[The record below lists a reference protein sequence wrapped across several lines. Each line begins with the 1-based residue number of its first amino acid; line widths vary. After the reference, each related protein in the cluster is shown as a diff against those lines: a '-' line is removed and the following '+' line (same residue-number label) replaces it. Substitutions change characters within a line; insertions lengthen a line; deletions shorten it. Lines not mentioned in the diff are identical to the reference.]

1 MAREDRFYIEI
12 ILILMI
18 FVFIFAI
25 RILEVI
31 KAIIRSFF
39 SVKNS
44 KVHIDLSYRLHWLHP
59 MCNPLM
65 CNIVPNVQHFF
76 EQFVF
81 CLVSP
86 LCNTQEKFQLQNDK
100 NKRKW
105 VEHGFQNDRIDL

>member
-1 MAREDRFYIEI
+1 MNDRVQTFIKKCSVMAAITVPKKHLFG
-12 ILILMI
+12 
-18 FVFIFAI
+18 FFIKY
-25 RILEVI
+25 L
-31 KAIIRSFF
+31 
-39 SVKNS
+39 
-44 KVHIDLSYRLHWLHP
+44 LHWLHP

-100 NKRKW
+100 NERKW
-105 VEHGFQNDRIDL
+105 VEHGFQNDKIDL